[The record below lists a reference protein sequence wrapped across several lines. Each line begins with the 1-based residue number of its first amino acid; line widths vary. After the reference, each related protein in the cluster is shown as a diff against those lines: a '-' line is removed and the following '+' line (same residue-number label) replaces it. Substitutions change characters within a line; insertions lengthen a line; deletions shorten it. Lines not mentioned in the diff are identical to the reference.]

1 MFKNY
6 DGVTYNSI
14 HLLLPFKIVW
24 LWLQVHLRDLT
35 CYFNGCTT
43 FAGIDVP
50 QLISCSCYGNFC
62 FQSFSISKSATIK
75 ILVYIMHIVYTQMY
89 QTFISMKSYFQRT
102 SGSMNMHILNLNKY
116 CRLHSKSHLYSTHS
130 HQPGERIHFLH
141 NYAISRCNDSFPI

>member
-6 DGVTYNSI
+6 DGITYNSI
-14 HLLLPFKIVW
+14 HLLLPLKIVW
-24 LWLQVHLRDLT
+24 LWLQVHLRNLT

-75 ILVYIMHIVYTQMY
+75 NTCIYNAHCIYTDVPNFY
-89 QTFISMKSYFQRT
+89 FNGIYFQRT
-102 SGSMNMHILNLNKY
+102 SGNMNMHISNLNKY

-130 HQPGERIHFLH
+130 HQPGERIPFLH
-141 NYAISRCNDSFPI
+141 YYAISRCSDSFPI